1 MTRFVARR
9 AAALPALLFLA
20 ASSSLAEAV
29 LGAGLGYDETTGPS
43 FAASAQG
50 AVEAIGSRLALRLEG
65 EGEASVALPAP
76 LGAASFDPSAAE
88 AEALGLV
95 ELSYAAGSLYC
106 LGAASGGLSLE
117 EGAVSYSAGL
127 RGRVAVQAL
136 EFSASLSPRLGFD
149 SSAEGGLELGLL
161 GECSFLAADLVLKP
175 RLDLSAFDFRDGSRA
190 LRAMPGLALS
200 WYPLVPLS
208 ISFEAGYR
216 REWTAEGAAS
226 SGIPMSLSLFA
237 SPLDKVFL
245 RAGAE
250 ALAPLPSGALSD
262 AAAYLELSFS
272 LAERAGREIRL
283 PLRLSYD
290 GDAEARFGLYA
301 GLELSFD

>member
-1 MTRFVARR
+1 MTRLAARR
-9 AAALPALLFLA
+9 FAVLTALLSLA
-20 ASSSLAEAV
+20 ASPSLAEAV
-29 LGAGLGYDETTGPS
+29 LGAGMVYDKASGPS
-43 FAASAQG
+43 LAASAQG
-50 AVEAIGSRLALRLEG
+50 AVETIGSRLALRLEG

-76 LGAASFDPSAAE
+76 LGAAPFDPSASGAE
-88 AEALGLV
+88 AFGLV
-95 ELSYAAGSLYC
+95 ELSYTAGSLNC

-136 EFSASLSPRLGFD
+136 ELSASLSPRLGFD
-149 SSAEGGLELGLL
+149 SSAQGGLELGLL

-190 LRAMPGLALS
+190 FRAMPGLALS

-216 REWTAEGAAS
+216 REWTAEGAAT
-226 SGIPMSLSLFA
+226 SGIPLSLSLFA

-262 AAAYLELSFS
+262 AAAYLELSFA
-272 LAERAGREIRL
+272 LAGRAGRELRL

-290 GDAEARFGLYA
+290 GDAEARYSLYA